1 MIFFKDTVS
10 SIKLWVSLPITLLNV
25 QKNRKKTNY
34 SSTHAV
40 LVVDGFVDNETP
52 KQEIKPSK

>member
-1 MIFFKDTVS
+1 MGFFADNFTEC
-10 SIKLWVSLPITLLNV
+10 PEEPEENC
-25 QKNRKKTNY
+25 NY